1 MTTLASMT
9 VRLGIDTD
17 QLQAG
22 ADKAKK
28 VLTSVGKAVAGLGI
42 GVPVAAAVA
51 AGVGAMAASFVSA
64 GIAAKAFQLAVG
76 PQMEAVAEVATL
88 AEEAEKAA
96 AEGAED
102 AAEKQKAYTD
112 ALAQLPPAT
121 RETAKEFIGLK
132 KDFSAWSDS
141 LSGTTMPVF
150 TKGLQL
156 LRRLLPALTPFAKAG
171 AQAFGEFIDE
181 IDRST
186 KGKGL
191 QAFADS
197 MAKVAGKN
205 LKSFLFGLKNIAVGI
220 GGIIKAFLP
229 LSTTMSGGFEAGTA
243 AFARWGQSL
252 EGSQGFAD
260 FIALAREGAT
270 TLGQVATAALN
281 LLVALGPLIGVSTQ
295 VALVLA
301 RIINALPPDVLSAI
315 ATGAVSIAI
324 GMKLWAAGAKVV
336 AVANTVMASSTYRA
350 IAGWTR
356 MMAVGL
362 GAYARIAAAAVAS
375 SARTAAAWV
384 RAAAASVAAF
394 VRMAIA
400 ATVSAARTAAAWLGS
415 ALAASATWVAAV
427 VRAGITSAATFLMM
441 AARAVVWA
449 ATMAASWIM
458 AMGPVGW
465 IIAAVIALAV
475 LIYAYWDEIKAFT
488 IAAWNAV
495 WTWIKGVAQKVWD
508 LFLSWTIAGLIIK
521 HWDTI
526 KSKTI
531 AAWNAIV
538 AWVKQIPGWIY
549 NAFLNWTALGL
560 LIKHWSAMKNATVRK
575 ATELINW
582 VKGIPGRV
590 RSGLGNLGNVLTGA
604 GRALIQGFINGIK
617 NMLGSVKNA
626 AGSIVSAARDYFP
639 FSPAKTGPFAG
650 KGYTLYS
657 GMALADAFGQGI
669 TDGVPGVQSALDGMA
684 TVPGLRTAARIG
696 AGGGPA
702 AQATRVIVEVAGPEA
717 VKQIIR
723 AIVIK
728 DGGGNVQKAL
738 GKAKS
743 SA

>member
-28 VLTSVGKAVAGLGI
+28 VLTGVGKAVGGLGV
-42 GVPVAAAVA
+42 GLPVAAAVA

-76 PQMEAVAEVATL
+76 PQMQAVADVATL

-96 AEGAED
+96 AAGAED
-102 AAEKQKAYTD
+102 AAEKQKAYND

-121 RETAKEFIGLK
+121 RATAKEFIGLK
-132 KDFSAWSDS
+132 KDYSAWSDS
-141 LSGTTMPVF
+141 LSSTTMPVF

-156 LRRLLPALTPFAKAG
+156 MRRLLPALTPFAKAG
-171 AQAFGEFIDE
+171 AEAFGAFVDE
-181 IDRST
+181 IDRATS
-186 KGKGL
+186 GKGL

-205 LKSFLFGLKNIAVGI
+205 LQSFLFGLKNIAVGI
-220 GGIIKAFLP
+220 GGVIKAFLP

-252 EGSQGFAD
+252 HNSEGFAE

-270 TLGQVATAALN
+270 TLGQVAKAALN
-281 LLVALGPLIGVSTQ
+281 LLAALGPLIGVTTQ

-301 RIINALPPDVLSAI
+301 RIINALPPDVLSAM
-315 ATGAVSIAI
+315 ATSIVAVAI

-356 MMAVGL
+356 MMAVGI

-375 SARTAAAWV
+375 
-384 RAAAASVAAF
+384 
-394 VRMAIA
+394 
-400 ATVSAARTAAAWLGS
+400 AARTAAAWAGA
-415 ALAASATWVAAV
+415 ALRSM
-427 VRAGITSAATFLMM
+427 ATFAAQMIRTALIAVRQFVLM
-441 AARAVVWA
+441 AARAIIWA
-449 ATMAASWIM
+449 ATMAAQWLI

-465 IIAAVIALAV
+465 IILAVIALVA
-475 LIYAYWDEIKAFT
+475 LIIAYWDEIKAFT

-495 WTWIKGVAQKVWD
+495 WTWIKGIAQKVWD
-508 LFLSWTIAGLIIK
+508 LFLNWSIIGLVIK
-521 HWDTI
+521 HWSTI
-526 KSKTI
+526 QSKTVAI
-531 AAWNAIV
+531 WNAIV
-538 AWVKQIPGWIY
+538 AWVKKIPGWIY
-549 NAFLNWTALGL
+549 QAFLNWTALGL
-560 LIKHWSAMKNATVRK
+560 LIKHWTSMKNATVRK

-590 RSGLGNLGNVLTGA
+590 KSGLGNLGNVLSGA

-617 NMLGSVKNA
+617 GMLGSVKNA

-657 GMALADAFGQGI
+657 GQALADAFGQGI

-684 TVPGLRTAARIG
+684 TMPGLTLANRAGR
-696 AGGGPA
+696 GGGA
-702 AQATRVIVEVAGPEA
+702 AGAAASTVRIEVAGPEA
-717 VKQIIR
+717 IKAIIR
-723 AIVIK
+723 YIVVK
-728 DGGGNVQKAL
+728 DGGGNVQKAF
-738 GKAKS
+738 GQN
-743 SA
+743 

>member
-1 MTTLASMT
+1 VTTLASMT

-17 QLQAG
+17 QLREG
-22 ADKAKK
+22 AEKAKT
-28 VLTSVGKAVAGLGI
+28 VLTGLGKGVAGLGV
-42 GVPVAAAVA
+42 GLPVVAAVT

-64 GIAAKAFQLAVG
+64 GVAAKAFQLAVG

-96 AEGAED
+96 AAGAED

-121 RETAKEFIGLK
+121 RATAKEFIGLK

-150 TKGLQL
+150 TKGLQIV
-156 LRRLLPALTPFAKAG
+156 RRLLPLLTPFVKAAAG
-171 AQAFGEFIDE
+171 AFKEFLDE
-181 IDRST
+181 IDKST

-191 QAFADS
+191 EKFADS
-197 MAKVAGKN
+197 MAKIAGKN

-229 LSTTMSGGFEAGTA
+229 LSTTMSGGFEESTA

-252 EGSQGFAD
+252 SGSEGFAE

-270 TLGQVATAALN
+270 TLGQVTTAVFN
-281 LLVALGPLIGVSTQ
+281 LVVALGPLIGVTTQ

-301 RIINALPPDVLSAI
+301 RIINALPPDVLSAL
-315 ATGAVSIAI
+315 ATAAVSVAI

-356 MMAVGL
+356 MMAVGI
-362 GAYARIAAAAVAS
+362 GAYVRIAAAAVAS
-375 SARTAAAWV
+375 
-384 RAAAASVAAF
+384 
-394 VRMAIA
+394 
-400 ATVSAARTAAAWLGS
+400 AARTAAAWAGA
-415 ALAASATWVAAV
+415 ALRSMATFAASLARTAAMAV
-427 VRAGITSAATFLMM
+427 RTFVMMAVRAVI
-441 AARAVVWA
+441 WA

-465 IIAAVIALAV
+465 IIAAVVALVA
-475 LIYAYWDEIKAFT
+475 LIILYWDEIKAFT
-488 IAAWNAV
+488 VAAWNAI
-495 WTWIKGVAQKVWD
+495 WTWIKGIAQKVWD
-508 LFLSWTIAGLIIK
+508 LFLNWTIIGLVIK

-526 KSKTI
+526 KSKTVAI
-531 AAWNAIV
+531 WNAIV
-538 AWVKQIPGWIY
+538 AWVKKIPGWIF

-560 LIKHWSAMKNATVRK
+560 LIKHWNSMKSATISRAT
-575 ATELINW
+575 ALIAW

-590 RSGLGNLGNVLTGA
+590 KSALGNLGNVLVGA
-604 GRALIQGFINGIK
+604 GRALIRGFINGIK
-617 NMLGSVKNA
+617 GMIGSVKSA
-626 AGSIVSAARDYFP
+626 AGSVVSAARDFFP
-639 FSPAKTGPFAG
+639 FSPAKEGPFAG

-657 GMALADAFGQGI
+657 GRALADAFGQGI
-669 TDGVPGVQSALDGMA
+669 LDGTPGIQSALDGMGD
-684 TVPGLRTAARIG
+684 VPGLRLASR
-696 AGGGPA
+696 AGRTGGPA
-702 AQATRVIVEVAGPEA
+702 AGAASTVLVEVSGPEA
-717 VKQIIR
+717 VKRLIR
-723 AIVIK
+723 AIVVK
-728 DGGGNVQKAL
+728 DGGGSVQKAF
-738 GKAKS
+738 GQPTS

>member
-1 MTTLASMT
+1 MATLASMM

-17 QLQAG
+17 QLEAG
-22 ADKAKK
+22 AAKAKQ
-28 VLTSVGKAVAGLGI
+28 VLTGVGKAVGGLGV
-42 GVPVAAAVA
+42 GLPVAAAVT

-64 GIAAKAFQLAVG
+64 GIAAKALQLAVG
-76 PQMEAVAEVATL
+76 PQMQAIADVATL

-102 AAEKQKAYTD
+102 AAEKQKAYND
-112 ALAQLPPAT
+112 ALKELPPAT
-121 RETAKEFIGLK
+121 RATAKEFIGLK
-132 KDFSAWSDS
+132 KDYSAWSDS
-141 LSGTTMPVF
+141 LSTSTMPAF

-156 LRRLLPALTPFAKAG
+156 VRRLLPALTPFAKAG
-171 AQAFGEFIDE
+171 AQAFGEFVDE
-181 IDRST
+181 IDRATS
-186 KGKGL
+186 GKGL

-197 MAKVAGKN
+197 MAQVAGKN

-220 GGIIKAFLP
+220 GGVIRAFLP

-252 EGSQGFAD
+252 HNSEGFAE

-270 TLGQVATAALN
+270 TLGQVTKAVLN
-281 LLVALGPLIGVSTQ
+281 LLVALGPLIGVTTQ

-301 RIINALPPDVLSAI
+301 RIINALPPDVLSAM
-315 ATGAVSIAI
+315 ATGIVAVAI

-336 AVANTVMASSTYRA
+336 AVANTVMASSSYRA

-356 MMAVGL
+356 MMAVGVA
-362 GAYARIAAAAVAS
+362 AYARIAAAAVAS
-375 SARTAAAWV
+375 ATRTAVAWAGAALRSMAVFAAQLARTAAMAV
-384 RAAAASVAAF
+384 RQF
-394 VRMAIA
+394 VLMA
-400 ATVSAARTAAAWLGS
+400 L
-415 ALAASATWVAAV
+415 
-427 VRAGITSAATFLMM
+427 RAIW
-441 AARAVVWA
+441 WA
-449 ATMAASWIM
+449 ATMAAQWLI

-465 IIAAVIALAV
+465 IILAVIALVA
-475 LIYAYWDEIKAFT
+475 LIIAYWDEIKAFT

-495 WTWIKGVAQKVWD
+495 WTWIKGIAQKVWD
-508 LFLSWTIAGLIIK
+508 LFLNWSIIGLVIK
-521 HWDTI
+521 HWSTI
-526 KSKTI
+526 RSKTVAI
-531 AAWNAIV
+531 WNAIV

-590 RSGLGNLGNVLTGA
+590 KSGLGNLGSVLSGA

-617 NMLGSVKNA
+617 GMLGSVKSA
-626 AGSIVSAARDYFP
+626 AGSIVSAAREYFP

-669 TDGVPGVQSALDGMA
+669 TDGAPGVQSALDGLVD
-684 TVPGLRTAARIG
+684 VPGLSLAGRAGRT
-696 AGGGPA
+696 GGPA
-702 AQATRVIVEVAGPEA
+702 GSAASTVRIEVAGPEA
-717 VKQIIR
+717 IKAIIR
-723 AIVIK
+723 YIVVK
-728 DGGGNVQKAL
+728 DGGGNVQKAF
-738 GKAKS
+738 GQN
-743 SA
+743 

>member
-1 MTTLASMT
+1 MATLASMM

-17 QLQAG
+17 QLEAG
-22 ADKAKK
+22 AAKAKQ
-28 VLTSVGKAVAGLGI
+28 VLTGVGKAVGGLGV
-42 GVPVAAAVA
+42 GLPVAAAVT

-64 GIAAKAFQLAVG
+64 GIAAKALQLAVG
-76 PQMEAVAEVATL
+76 PQMQAIADVATL

-102 AAEKQKAYTD
+102 AAEKQKAYND
-112 ALAQLPPAT
+112 ALKELPPAT
-121 RETAKEFIGLK
+121 RATAKEFIGLK
-132 KDFSAWSDS
+132 KDYSAWSDS
-141 LSGTTMPVF
+141 LSTSTMPAF

-156 LRRLLPALTPFAKAG
+156 VRRLLPALTPFAKAG
-171 AQAFGEFIDE
+171 AQAFGEFVDE
-181 IDRST
+181 IDRATS
-186 KGKGL
+186 GKGL

-197 MAKVAGKN
+197 MAQVAGKN

-220 GGIIKAFLP
+220 GGVIRAFLP

-252 EGSQGFAD
+252 HNSEGFAE

-270 TLGQVATAALN
+270 TLGQVTKAALN
-281 LLVALGPLIGVSTQ
+281 LLVALGPLIGVTTQ

-301 RIINALPPDVLSAI
+301 RIINALPPDVLSAM
-315 ATGAVSIAI
+315 ATGIVAVAI

-336 AVANTVMASSTYRA
+336 AVANTVMASSSYRA

-356 MMAVGL
+356 MMAVGVA
-362 GAYARIAAAAVAS
+362 AYARIAAAAVAS
-375 SARTAAAWV
+375 ATRTAVAWAGAALRSMAVFAAQLARTAAMAV
-384 RAAAASVAAF
+384 RQF
-394 VRMAIA
+394 VLMA
-400 ATVSAARTAAAWLGS
+400 L
-415 ALAASATWVAAV
+415 
-427 VRAGITSAATFLMM
+427 RAIW
-441 AARAVVWA
+441 WA
-449 ATMAASWIM
+449 ATMAAQWLI

-465 IIAAVIALAV
+465 IILAVIALVA
-475 LIYAYWDEIKAFT
+475 LIIAYWDEIKAFT

-495 WTWIKGVAQKVWD
+495 WTWIKGIAQKVWD
-508 LFLSWTIAGLIIK
+508 LFLNWSIIGLVIK
-521 HWDTI
+521 HWSTI
-526 KSKTI
+526 RSKTVAI
-531 AAWNAIV
+531 WNAIV

-590 RSGLGNLGNVLTGA
+590 KSGLGNLGSVLSGA

-617 NMLGSVKNA
+617 GMLGSVKSA
-626 AGSIVSAARDYFP
+626 AGSIVSAAREYFP

-657 GMALADAFGQGI
+657 GQALAAAFGQGI

-684 TVPGLRTAARIG
+684 TMPGLTLAGRAGRYGGAAGAAAPTVRI
-696 AGGGPA
+696 
-702 AQATRVIVEVAGPEA
+702 EVAGPEA
-717 VKQIIR
+717 IKAIIR
-723 AIVIK
+723 YIVVK
-728 DGGGNVQKAL
+728 DGGGNVQKAF
-738 GKAKS
+738 GQN
-743 SA
+743 